1 MMADNIIEI
10 DCGESL
16 TIAQVA
22 EMYARLLTSLAEE
35 QAVSIDI
42 SRIARIDTAA
52 VQLLY
57 SFQRD
62 AKAQGIVIIWSDS
75 SKVFCDAVDILGMS
89 AFYIAA

>member
-22 EMYARLLTSLAEE
+22 GMYSRLLTSLAEE

-42 SRIARIDTAA
+42 SRIERIDTAA
-52 VQLLY
+52 VQMLY

-62 AKAQGIVIIWSDS
+62 ARTQGVVIIWSDP
-75 SKVFCDAVDILGMS
+75 SKVFCDTVDILGMN